1 MTHKRQTIRDN
12 LTTLLTGLTTTA
24 SNVFPSR
31 VYPVEASAP
40 PALLI
45 YVGSEEADE
54 ESDSMGNTRTVAAE
68 INIEVRDAKSTG
80 LDDRL
85 DTILEEV
92 QAAIAGDRK
101 LSGTLRKRIDYL
113 GIDGPE
119 WNNEGDQEHASMI
132 IQYRATYEVTL

>member
-1 MTHKRQTIRDN
+1 
-12 LTTLLTGLTTTA
+12 
-24 SNVFPSR
+24 
-31 VYPVEASAP
+31 
-40 PALLI
+40 
-45 YVGSEEADE
+45 
-54 ESDSMGNTRTVAAE
+54 MGNTRTVAAE